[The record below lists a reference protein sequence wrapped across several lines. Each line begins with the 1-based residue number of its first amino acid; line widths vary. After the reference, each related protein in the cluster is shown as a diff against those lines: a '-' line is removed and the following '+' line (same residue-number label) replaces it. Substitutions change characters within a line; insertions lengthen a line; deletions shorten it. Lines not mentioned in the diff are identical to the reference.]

1 MWFDLFVLR
10 RGINLLG
17 ATAGLTLW
25 LAGCSYPAKIPA
37 QNEPSPVAKDAMT
50 DHGFYGF
57 CSSEGKGGGGHS
69 GPWVGPLR
77 KTKTQADADVH
88 LHETAFP
95 GHIPT
100 VVQY

>member
-1 MWFDLFVLR
+1 MLAPVL
-10 RGINLLG
+10 
-17 ATAGLTLW
+17 GLSML
-25 LAGCSYPAKIPA
+25 LAGCSYPAKVPA
-37 QNEPSPVAKDAMT
+37 EKEAPPLTKDAAP

-57 CSSEGKGGGGHS
+57 CSSEGRGGGGHS

-77 KTKTQADADVH
+77 KTKNQADADVH

-100 VVQY
+100 VVRY